1 MRRVKS
7 GTVRTVLWGR
17 ALRAKEIH
25 LTMTPSIL
33 LRRTT
38 TAFYDVVIA
47 TGAPDAAN
55 GVQSF
60 IVFAPRS

>member
-1 MRRVKS
+1 MRRMKS
-7 GTVRTVLWGR
+7 GTARTRRSGR
-17 ALRAKEIH
+17 ALRAKEVH

-38 TAFYDVVIA
+38 AAFYDVVIA
-47 TGAPDAAN
+47 AGAPDAAN